1 MPLKNLGS
9 LYNKLYISDFNLFMN
24 LFSTAKNLPFPLIL
38 YYINFKGLSLM
49 YLSSMIS
56 GAEDKAHV
64 ASVPV
69 AEDLVLRGRQGRETV
84 L

>member
-1 MPLKNLGS
+1 
-9 LYNKLYISDFNLFMN
+9 
-24 LFSTAKNLPFPLIL
+24 
-38 YYINFKGLSLM
+38 M
-49 YLSSMIS
+49 YFSSMIS